1 MILMSVVKRDDRAHS
16 FSGSGN
22 SNLGC
27 AYQEAEVSEP
37 PPRRVR
43 LCSAGQRRATFGAK
57 QRAIGTERRNW
68 LNAIA
73 FNFWL
78 ARAIEPN
85 EAAAPLWAFGE
96 PQKSVRLIAIYF
108 SL

>member
-1 MILMSVVKRDDRAHS
+1 VILMSVAKRDDRAHS

-27 AYQEAEVSEP
+27 AYP
-37 PPRRVR
+37 PPRRVGHSR
-43 LCSAGQRRATFGAK
+43 WLYSAGQRRATFGAK

-85 EAAAPLWAFGE
+85 EVAAPLWAFGE
-96 PQKSVRLIAIYF
+96 P
-108 SL
+108 

>member
-1 MILMSVVKRDDRAHS
+1 VILMSVVKRDDRAHS

-43 LCSAGQRRATFGAK
+43 LYSAGQRRATFGAK
-57 QRAIGTERRNW
+57 QRAIGTLGMAVRSPMATASEQVARQRP
-68 LNAIA
+68 LN
-73 FNFWL
+73 
-78 ARAIEPN
+78 EV
-85 EAAAPLWAFGE
+85 
-96 PQKSVRLIAIYF
+96 SVKG
-108 SL
+108 